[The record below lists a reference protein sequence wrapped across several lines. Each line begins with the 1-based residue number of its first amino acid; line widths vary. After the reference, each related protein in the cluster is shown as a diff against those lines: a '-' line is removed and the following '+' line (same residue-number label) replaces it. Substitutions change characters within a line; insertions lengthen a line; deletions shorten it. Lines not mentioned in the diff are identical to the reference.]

1 MSNKM
6 DRQGA
11 RTPADVERRNN
22 FGKRFAEVNKI
33 ATGARETAE
42 KALEYTELS
51 QEDIFRILT
60 NDGQSQG
67 VFVLE
72 QNGQLYINAEYVMF
86 NELNGKDIL
95 MTGTFTNTTEAYLEP
110 GMEEVYTIR
119 QHILGNVTIPGEL
132 QPLYDTDGDGVL
144 TVIDMLWFRKASLGE
159 VSIQDLP
166 FAKKSKVALTIDL
179 SDPNKAIRFT
189 GTNMWGRDVDAYVGV
204 NYTSVTNPATEK
216 RIDAL
221 SVDYIVQQNT
231 EQSSLGEFTVTWE
244 WEKWNSG
251 KARMTGRFTTMVDIT
266 EAYGAVYRSDGIFV
280 PLPSLGLT
288 SVDTVIA
295 GCHGSGDPV
304 WAGQA
309 AATSDITV
317 ELTVFSALQNTASVT
332 VSLEVTGAWK

>member
-11 RTPADVERRNN
+11 RTPADVERRYN
-22 FGKRFAEVNKI
+22 FGKSFAEVNEI

-60 NDGQSQG
+60 NNGQAQGIFERDGQI
-67 VFVLE
+67 
-72 QNGQLYINAEYVMF
+72 YINAEYVAF
-86 NELNGKDIL
+86 DELNGKDIL
-95 MTGTFTNTTEAYLEP
+95 MSGTFTNTTEAYLEP

-119 QHILGNVTIPGEL
+119 QHILGNVTIPDEL
-132 QPLYDTDGDGVL
+132 LPFYDIDGDGEL
-144 TVIDMLWFRKASLGE
+144 TPIDMLWFRKAYLGD

-189 GTNMWGRDVDAYVGV
+189 GKNMWGRDVDAYVGV

-216 RIDAL
+216 QIDAL
-221 SVDYIVQQNT
+221 SVEYIVEQKT
-231 EQSSLGEFTVTWE
+231 ELVESDEFTVTWK

-266 EAYGAVYRSDGIFV
+266 QAYGSIYRSDGIYV
-280 PLPSLGLT
+280 SLPSLGLT
-288 SVDTVIA
+288 SVDTVIT

-304 WAGQA
+304 WTGQA
-309 AATSDITV
+309 AATSDIAV
-317 ELTVFSALQNTASVT
+317 ELTVFSALQNTARVT
-332 VSLEVTGAWK
+332 VNLEVTGTWK